1 MIAVRH
7 FHSYAPCNIGIPK
20 CVADP
25 GSVDEFDAVQI
36 ELLQRHRAGTTDGRV
51 QRSIYLTIN
60 GIAVGLKNSG

>member
-1 MIAVRH
+1 
-7 FHSYAPCNIGIPK
+7 
-20 CVADP
+20 VADP
-25 GSVDEFDAVQI
+25 GSGDEFDAVQI